1 MTTTQPL
8 VNRGGFS
15 SDVSQWMAGAQVTLA
30 AEFYA
35 QLKYVRREL
44 TSDLIDELPHT
55 DCDNYLFRGK
65 KLSD

>member
-1 MTTTQPL
+1 MIAVAPV
-8 VNRGGFS
+8 VNRAGFS
-15 SDVSQWMAGAQVTLA
+15 SDVARWMAGAQVELA

-35 QLKYVRREL
+35 QLRYVRREI
-44 TSDLIDELPHT
+44 TSDVIDELPRT